1 MYRSRGFGDVP
12 AGMVDCGG
20 GLSVSQGTP
29 CPATPVYTP
38 TQQAALAQ
46 AQVDYNARAA
56 RCKVYQTQQYA
67 ITFGAAGAAAFLLP
81 GWWKALSV
89 VVAIVI
95 GIQYPHSVDCDYGM

>member
-1 MYRSRGFGDVP
+1 MYRIGFGDVIPSTSPVIP
-12 AGMVDCGG
+12 A
-20 GLSVSQGTP
+20 
-29 CPATPVYTP
+29 PV

-56 RCKVYQTQQYA
+56 RCKVYQTQQHA